1 MRKYYKNSGLEIKIS
16 VCAFSMTVVRK
27 QSFFLLAFFKAE
39 ADVDQFMLEGH
50 KFPRFA
56 KVCLK
61 NSPVLSPEHTHL
73 H

>member
-1 MRKYYKNSGLEIKIS
+1 
-16 VCAFSMTVVRK
+16 MTVVRK
-27 QSFFLLAFFKAE
+27 QSFFVLAFFKAE

-61 NSPVLSPEHTHL
+61 KFTCTKPRTYTAALSET
-73 H
+73 